1 MRVKTKLQ
9 KDEKLKDRL
18 EHIENKILK
27 GQTKT

>member
-1 MRVKTKLQ
+1 LQ
-9 KDEKLKDRL
+9 KDKKLKDRL